1 MNWTKEQEQAIYKN
15 KSNILVA
22 AAAGSGKTAVL
33 VERIIN
39 KIINEHIDIDKILVV
54 TFTNA
59 AASEMRERIFNAI
72 YKKIDESEN
81 DAEIQNL
88 QRQITLINKA
98 NICTIDSFCLDVIRN
113 NFFET
118 NISPNF
124 RIADNNE
131 IELLK
136 MEVLDELFE
145 GKYEAKDKDFQDLI
159 KTYTSYRDD
168 TPLKDLIVKIFT
180 YISSS
185 PYPRKWL
192 KSQIE
197 KFNIKDENIDFSE
210 TQWGKILLD
219 EMKEELTDDI
229 AVLDDE
235 SKKLSV
241 DKDLLIF
248 QKTLENDSYELQTLL
263 ANLDNWDKAYEIAN
277 KVEFIKWSV
286 KKFDSLEKDE
296 AKYNAKNVRD
306 SVKKKFNEKRDK
318 IFVSTSKEAIDDIN
332 EMYQLLVK
340 LENLIYEFENKFTE
354 KKKERNILDFSD
366 VEHLALDILV
376 AEKED
381 GTHTRTEVAKK
392 YQNRFN
398 EIAIDE
404 YQDSNLVQE
413 YILTSVSKG
422 NNIFMVGDVKQSI
435 YKFRQARPEL
445 FLDKYKK
452 YNLNETNNYGLKI
465 QLFKN
470 FRSREN
476 ILDLTNLIFKNIMSY
491 ELGEIDY
498 NKEEYL
504 NLGAKWDE
512 VKLKNEVDIID
523 INDEGENKKESDL
536 QVDDDENEENEN
548 IEDIELE
555 AKFVSKKIRELID
568 SKFQIYDLKSKN
580 YRNIKYRD
588 IAILIRSTKGKA
600 PIFEK
605 ELMECDIPVYSDM
618 SSDYIDSIEIQTIL
632 ALLKIIDNPIQD
644 IPLVTV
650 MRSSIGKFTDN
661 ELVEIRLADRNSN
674 FYEALQK
681 AKLSVS
687 EELKEKIDEFLNQLQ
702 KWREEQE
709 YLSLDEL
716 IWQIYEDTGF
726 LDYMGILPN
735 GELRQANLRM
745 LFERAKSYES
755 ASFKGLFN
763 FIRFIERLSL
773 SSGDMSSAKMIG
785 ENDDVV
791 RIMSIHKSKGLEF
804 PIVFLVSTS
813 SKFNLMDLNMD
824 ILLDQDLG
832 IGVKYID
839 YDKQIKYDTLTKLAI
854 KEKALNSTISEEM
867 RILYVALTRAKEK
880 IYIVGKSKDFE
891 KLKQK
896 IYDEL
901 NIYKNEKINPIL
913 IKKHQN
919 YLEWILLAYYHD
931 FEKMKENL
939 NVNVYKKLDLIK
951 SLKPEEK
958 QEIDLFKLLEENS
971 KNVTDEEIAKLKNEL
986 DFTYKYKSSTTIPSK
1001 TSITA
1006 IAHKDIEKIKST
1018 ILTEEEYLN
1027 PIKSED
1033 ENEIEFEKNLSE
1045 DEEEIK
1051 FEKPKFLSDDEE
1063 EVTAGKRG
1071 TIIHL
1076 IMKNL
1081 DFSKEYQLKD
1091 IEDLIEA
1098 LKNKEI
1104 ITGKEANSVDKNQI
1118 LQFTKSEIWKELKNA
1133 KSYYKEEPF
1142 YINIPAKEIEDT
1154 DSNENIL
1161 AQGIIDLYY
1170 ITDEDKLVLL
1180 DYKTDFVKSGEEDIL
1195 INRHKDQLLLYR
1207 DALENSLNRKVD
1219 KIYIYSVTL
1228 GKIVTI
1234 NSF

>member
-1 MNWTKEQEQAIYKN
+1 MCDTLLTRKVIYMNWTKEQEQAIYKN

-39 KIINEHIDIDKILVV
+39 KIINEHVDIDKILVV

-72 YKKIDESEN
+72 YKKIDESED

-98 NICTIDSFCLDVIRN
+98 SICTIDSFCLDVIRN

-136 MEVLDELFE
+136 QEVLDEFFE
-145 GKYEAKDKDFQDLI
+145 EKYEEKNQDFQELI

-168 TPLKDLIVKIFT
+168 TPLKDLILKIFI

-192 KSQIE
+192 KTQIE
-197 KFNIKDENIDFSE
+197 KFNLEDENIDFSE

-229 AVLDDE
+229 AILNDE
-235 SKKLSV
+235 AKKLSV
-241 DKDLLIF
+241 EKDLLIF
-248 QKTLENDSYELQTLL
+248 QKTLENDSYELQTLC
-263 ANLDNWDKAYEIAN
+263 ANLDNWDKAYEISN
-277 KVEFIKWSV
+277 RVDFIKWPV
-286 KKFDSLEKDE
+286 KKSDSLEKD
-296 AKYNAKNVRD
+296 NAKNVRD
-306 SVKKKFNEKRDK
+306 SVKKKFNTKKDK

-332 EMYQLLVK
+332 EMHKLLVK
-340 LENLIYEFENKFTE
+340 LENLIYEFEDRFTE

-366 VEHLALDILV
+366 VEHLALNILV
-376 AEKED
+376 EEKED

-445 FLDKYKK
+445 FLDKYRK
-452 YNLNETNNYGLKI
+452 YNLNESNKYGLKI

-498 NKEEYL
+498 TKEEYL
-504 NLGAKWDE
+504 NLGANWDKT
-512 VKLKNEVDIID
+512 KLKNEVDIID
-523 INDEGENKKESDL
+523 LNDEEGSKEESDTQL
-536 QVDDDENEENEN
+536 DDDDNDEKEN

-555 AKFVSKKIRELID
+555 AKFVAKKIKELVD
-568 SKFQIYDLKSKN
+568 SKFQIYDLKSQS

-618 SSDYIDSIEIQTIL
+618 SSEYIDSIEIQTIL

-681 AKLSVS
+681 ARLSVS

-726 LDYMGILPN
+726 LNYMGILPN

-824 ILLDQDLG
+824 ILLDRDLG

-891 KLKQK
+891 KQKQK

-901 NIYKNEKINPIL
+901 DIYKNEKINPIL

-919 YLEWILLAYYHD
+919 YLDWLLLVYYHD

-1018 ILTEEEYLN
+1018 VLTEEEYLN
-1027 PIKSED
+1027 PIQSDDED
-1033 ENEIEFEKNLSE
+1033 
-1045 DEEEIK
+1045 EIK

-1063 EVTAGKRG
+1063 KITAGKRG

-1091 IEDLIEA
+1091 IEDLIET
-1098 LKNKEI
+1098 LKTKEI
-1104 ITGKEANSVDKNQI
+1104 ITEKEAYSVDKNQI
-1118 LQFTKSEIWKELKNA
+1118 LQFTKSEIWDELKNA
-1133 KSYYKEEPF
+1133 KAYFKEEPF
-1142 YINIPAKEIEDT
+1142 YINIPAKEVEDT

-1170 ITDEDKLVLL
+1170 ITAKDELVLL
-1180 DYKTDFVKSGEEDIL
+1180 DYKTDFVKSGEEEIL
-1195 INRHKDQLLLYR
+1195 INRHKDQLLLYKE
-1207 DALENSLNRKVD
+1207 ALENALNRKVD

-1228 GKIVTI
+1228 GKTVRI

>member
-1 MNWTKEQEQAIYKN
+1 MCDTLLTRKVIYMNWTKEQEQAIYKN

-39 KIINEHIDIDKILVV
+39 KIINEHVDIDKILVV

-72 YKKIDESEN
+72 YKKIDESED

-98 NICTIDSFCLDVIRN
+98 SICTIDSFCLDVIRN

-136 MEVLDELFE
+136 QEVLDEFFE
-145 GKYEAKDKDFQDLI
+145 EKYEEKNQDFQELI

-168 TPLKDLIVKIFT
+168 TPLKDLILKIFI

-192 KSQIE
+192 KTQIE
-197 KFNIKDENIDFSE
+197 KFNLEDENIDFSE

-229 AVLDDE
+229 AILNDE
-235 SKKLSV
+235 AKKLSV
-241 DKDLLIF
+241 EKDLLIF

-263 ANLDNWDKAYEIAN
+263 ANLDNWDKAYTVAN
-277 KVEFIKWSV
+277 RVEFIKWPV
-286 KKFDSLEKDE
+286 KRGDSLEKD
-296 AKYNAKNVRD
+296 NAKNVRD
-306 SVKKKFNEKRDK
+306 SVKKKFNTKKDK

-332 EMYQLLVK
+332 EMHKLLVK
-340 LENLIYEFENKFTE
+340 LENLIYEFEDRFTG

-413 YILTSVSKG
+413 YILTSVSNG

-452 YNLNETNNYGLKI
+452 YNLNESNNYGLKI

-498 NKEEYL
+498 TKEEYL

-512 VKLKNEVDIID
+512 TKLKNEVDIID
-523 INDEGENKKESDL
+523 VNDEGENIEESDV
-536 QVDDDENEENEN
+536 QIDDDENEENEN

-555 AKFVSKKIRELID
+555 AKFVAKKIRGLVN
-568 SKFQIYDLKSKN
+568 SKFQIYDLKSQN

-605 ELMECDIPVYSDM
+605 ELMENDIPVYSDM
-618 SSDYIDSIEIQTIL
+618 SSEYIDSIEIQTIL

-726 LDYMGILPN
+726 LNYMGILPN

-891 KLKQK
+891 KQKQK

-901 NIYKNEKINPIL
+901 DIYKNEKINPIL

-919 YLEWILLAYYHD
+919 YLEWLLLVYYHD
-931 FEKMKENL
+931 FEKMKEIL
-939 NVNVYKKLDLIK
+939 DVNVYKKSDLIK

-958 QEIDLFKLLEENS
+958 QEIDLFRLLEENS
-971 KNVTDEEIAKLKNEL
+971 KDVTDEEIAKLKNEL
-986 DFTYKYKSSTTIPSK
+986 EFTYKYKSSTTIPSK

-1018 ILTEEEYLN
+1018 VITEEEYLN
-1027 PIKSED
+1027 PIQSDD
-1033 ENEIEFEKNLSE
+1033 ENEIEFET
-1045 DEEEIK
+1045 
-1051 FEKPKFLSDDEE
+1051 PKFLSDDEE
-1063 EVTAGKRG
+1063 KITAGKRG

-1091 IEDLIEA
+1091 IEDLVET

-1104 ITGKEANSVDKNQI
+1104 ITGKEADSVDKNQI
-1118 LQFTKSEIWKELKNA
+1118 LQFTKSEIWNELKNA

-1142 YINIPAKEIEDT
+1142 YINVPAKEIEDT

-1170 ITDEDKLVLL
+1170 ITAEDKLVLL
-1180 DYKTDFVKSGEEDIL
+1180 DYKTDLVKSGEEDIL

-1234 NSF
+1234 NSCKNKQ

>member
-1 MNWTKEQEQAIYKN
+1 MDWTKEQEQAIYKN

-39 KIINEHIDIDKILVV
+39 KIINEHVDIDKILVV

-72 YKKIDESEN
+72 YKKIDKSE
-81 DAEIQNL
+81 DDDEIQNL

-98 NICTIDSFCLDVIRN
+98 SICTIDSFCLDVIRN

-136 MEVLDELFE
+136 MEVLDEFFE
-145 GKYEAKDKDFQDLI
+145 EKYEEKNQDFQDLI

-168 TPLKDLIVKIFT
+168 TPLKDLILKIFT

-219 EMKEELTDDI
+219 EMKEELIYDI
-229 AVLDDE
+229 AILDDE
-235 SKKLSV
+235 AKKLSV

-263 ANLDNWDKAYEIAN
+263 ANLDNWDKAYTVAN
-277 KVEFIKWSV
+277 RVEFIKWPV
-286 KKFDSLEKDE
+286 KRGDSLEKD
-296 AKYNAKNVRD
+296 NAKNIRD

-332 EMYQLLVK
+332 EMHQLLVK
-340 LENLIYEFENKFTE
+340 LENLIYEFEDRFTG

-413 YILTSVSKG
+413 YILTSVSNG

-452 YNLNETNNYGLKI
+452 YNLNESNNYGLKI

-498 NKEEYL
+498 TKEEYL

-512 VKLKNEVDIID
+512 TKLKNEVDIID
-523 INDEGENKKESDL
+523 VNDEGENIEESDV
-536 QVDDDENEENEN
+536 QIDDDENEENEN

-555 AKFVSKKIRELID
+555 AKFVAKKIRGLVN
-568 SKFQIYDLKSKN
+568 SKFQIYDLKSQN

-605 ELMECDIPVYSDM
+605 ELMENDIPVYSDM
-618 SSDYIDSIEIQTIL
+618 SSEYIDSIEIQTIL

-726 LDYMGILPN
+726 LNYMGILPN

-891 KLKQK
+891 KQKQK

-901 NIYKNEKINPIL
+901 DIYKNEKINPIL

-919 YLEWILLAYYHD
+919 YLEWLLLVYYHD
-931 FEKMKENL
+931 FEKMKEIL
-939 NVNVYKKLDLIK
+939 DVNVYKKSDLIK

-958 QEIDLFKLLEENS
+958 QEIDLFRLLEENS
-971 KNVTDEEIAKLKNEL
+971 KDVTDEEIAKLKNEL
-986 DFTYKYKSSTTIPSK
+986 EFTYKYKSSTTIPSK

-1018 ILTEEEYLN
+1018 VITEEEYLN
-1027 PIKSED
+1027 PIQSDD
-1033 ENEIEFEKNLSE
+1033 ENEIEFET
-1045 DEEEIK
+1045 
-1051 FEKPKFLSDDEE
+1051 PKFLSDDEE
-1063 EVTAGKRG
+1063 KITAGKRG

-1091 IEDLIEA
+1091 IEDLVET

-1104 ITGKEANSVDKNQI
+1104 ITGKEADSVDKNQI
-1118 LQFTKSEIWKELKNA
+1118 LQFTKSEIWNELKNA

-1142 YINIPAKEIEDT
+1142 YINVPAKEIEDT

-1170 ITDEDKLVLL
+1170 ITAEDKLVLL
-1180 DYKTDFVKSGEEDIL
+1180 DYKTDLVKSGEEDIL

-1234 NSF
+1234 NSCKNKQ

>member
-1 MNWTKEQEQAIYKN
+1 M
-15 KSNILVA
+15 
-22 AAAGSGKTAVL
+22 
-33 VERIIN
+33 
-39 KIINEHIDIDKILVV
+39 
-54 TFTNA
+54 
-59 AASEMRERIFNAI
+59 
-72 YKKIDESEN
+72 
-81 DAEIQNL
+81 
-88 QRQITLINKA
+88 
-98 NICTIDSFCLDVIRN
+98 
-113 NFFET
+113 
-118 NISPNF
+118 
-124 RIADNNE
+124 
-131 IELLK
+131 
-136 MEVLDELFE
+136 
-145 GKYEAKDKDFQDLI
+145 
-159 KTYTSYRDD
+159 
-168 TPLKDLIVKIFT
+168 
-180 YISSS
+180 
-185 PYPRKWL
+185 
-192 KSQIE
+192 
-197 KFNIKDENIDFSE
+197 
-210 TQWGKILLD
+210 
-219 EMKEELTDDI
+219 
-229 AVLDDE
+229 
-235 SKKLSV
+235 
-241 DKDLLIF
+241 
-248 QKTLENDSYELQTLL
+248 
-263 ANLDNWDKAYEIAN
+263 
-277 KVEFIKWSV
+277 
-286 KKFDSLEKDE
+286 
-296 AKYNAKNVRD
+296 
-306 SVKKKFNEKRDK
+306 
-318 IFVSTSKEAIDDIN
+318 
-332 EMYQLLVK
+332 
-340 LENLIYEFENKFTE
+340 
-354 KKKERNILDFSD
+354 
-366 VEHLALDILV
+366 

-452 YNLNETNNYGLKI
+452 YNLNESNNYGLKI

-687 EELKEKIDEFLNQLQ
+687 EELKEKIDEFLSQLQ

-813 SKFNLMDLNMD
+813 K
-824 ILLDQDLG
+824 
-832 IGVKYID
+832 
-839 YDKQIKYDTLTKLAI
+839 
-854 KEKALNSTISEEM
+854 
-867 RILYVALTRAKEK
+867 
-880 IYIVGKSKDFE
+880 
-891 KLKQK
+891 
-896 IYDEL
+896 
-901 NIYKNEKINPIL
+901 
-913 IKKHQN
+913 
-919 YLEWILLAYYHD
+919 
-931 FEKMKENL
+931 
-939 NVNVYKKLDLIK
+939 
-951 SLKPEEK
+951 
-958 QEIDLFKLLEENS
+958 
-971 KNVTDEEIAKLKNEL
+971 
-986 DFTYKYKSSTTIPSK
+986 
-1001 TSITA
+1001 
-1006 IAHKDIEKIKST
+1006 
-1018 ILTEEEYLN
+1018 
-1027 PIKSED
+1027 
-1033 ENEIEFEKNLSE
+1033 
-1045 DEEEIK
+1045 
-1051 FEKPKFLSDDEE
+1051 
-1063 EVTAGKRG
+1063 
-1071 TIIHL
+1071 
-1076 IMKNL
+1076 
-1081 DFSKEYQLKD
+1081 
-1091 IEDLIEA
+1091 
-1098 LKNKEI
+1098 
-1104 ITGKEANSVDKNQI
+1104 
-1118 LQFTKSEIWKELKNA
+1118 
-1133 KSYYKEEPF
+1133 
-1142 YINIPAKEIEDT
+1142 
-1154 DSNENIL
+1154 
-1161 AQGIIDLYY
+1161 
-1170 ITDEDKLVLL
+1170 
-1180 DYKTDFVKSGEEDIL
+1180 
-1195 INRHKDQLLLYR
+1195 
-1207 DALENSLNRKVD
+1207 
-1219 KIYIYSVTL
+1219 
-1228 GKIVTI
+1228 
-1234 NSF
+1234 

>member
-1 MNWTKEQEQAIYKN
+1 MCDTLLTRKVIYMNWTKEQEQAIYKN

-39 KIINEHIDIDKILVV
+39 KIINEHVDIDKILVV

-72 YKKIDESEN
+72 YKKIDESED

-98 NICTIDSFCLDVIRN
+98 SICTIDSFCLDVIRN

-136 MEVLDELFE
+136 QEVLDEFFE
-145 GKYEAKDKDFQDLI
+145 EKYEEKNQDFQELI

-168 TPLKDLIVKIFT
+168 TPLKDLILKIFI

-192 KSQIE
+192 KTQIE
-197 KFNIKDENIDFSE
+197 KFNLEDENIDFSE

-229 AVLDDE
+229 AILNDE
-235 SKKLSV
+235 AKKLSV
-241 DKDLLIF
+241 EKDLLIF
-248 QKTLENDSYELQTLL
+248 QKTLENDSYELQTLC
-263 ANLDNWDKAYEIAN
+263 ANLDNWDKAYEISN
-277 KVEFIKWSV
+277 RVDFIKWPV
-286 KKFDSLEKDE
+286 KKSDSLEKD
-296 AKYNAKNVRD
+296 NAKNVRD
-306 SVKKKFNEKRDK
+306 SVKKKFNTKKDK

-332 EMYQLLVK
+332 EMHKLLVK
-340 LENLIYEFENKFTE
+340 LENLIYEFEDRFTE

-366 VEHLALDILV
+366 VEHLALNILV
-376 AEKED
+376 EEKED

-445 FLDKYKK
+445 FLDKYRK
-452 YNLNETNNYGLKI
+452 YNLNESNKYGLKI

-498 NKEEYL
+498 TKEEYL
-504 NLGAKWDE
+504 NLGANWDKT
-512 VKLKNEVDIID
+512 KLKNEVDIID
-523 INDEGENKKESDL
+523 LNDEEGSKEESDTQL
-536 QVDDDENEENEN
+536 DDDDNDEKEN

-555 AKFVSKKIRELID
+555 AKFVAKKIKELVD
-568 SKFQIYDLKSKN
+568 SKFQIYDLKSQS

-618 SSDYIDSIEIQTIL
+618 SLEYIDSIEIQTIL

-681 AKLSVS
+681 ARLSVS

-726 LDYMGILPN
+726 LNYMGILPN

-824 ILLDQDLG
+824 ILLDRDLG

-891 KLKQK
+891 KQKQK

-901 NIYKNEKINPIL
+901 DIYKNEKINPIL

-919 YLEWILLAYYHD
+919 YLDWLLLVYYHD
-931 FEKMKENL
+931 FEKMKEIL
-939 NVNVYKKLDLIK
+939 DVNVYKKSDLIK
-951 SLKPEEK
+951 NLRPEEK

-971 KNVTDEEIAKLKNEL
+971 KDVTDEEIAKLKNEL
-986 DFTYKYKSSTTIPSK
+986 NFKYKYISSTTIPSK

-1018 ILTEEEYLN
+1018 VLTEEEYLN
-1027 PIKSED
+1027 PIQSDDED
-1033 ENEIEFEKNLSE
+1033 
-1045 DEEEIK
+1045 EIK

-1063 EVTAGKRG
+1063 KITAGKRG

-1091 IEDLIEA
+1091 IEDLIET
-1098 LKNKEI
+1098 LKTKEI
-1104 ITGKEANSVDKNQI
+1104 ITEKEAYSVDKNQI
-1118 LQFTKSEIWKELKNA
+1118 LQFTKSEIWDELKNA
-1133 KSYYKEEPF
+1133 KAYFKEEPF
-1142 YINIPAKEIEDT
+1142 YINIPAKEVEDT

-1170 ITDEDKLVLL
+1170 ITAKDELVLL
-1180 DYKTDFVKSGEEDIL
+1180 DYKTDFVKSGEEEIL
-1195 INRHKDQLLLYR
+1195 INRHKDQLLLYKE
-1207 DALENSLNRKVD
+1207 ALENALNRKVD

-1228 GKIVTI
+1228 GKTVRI

>member
-98 NICTIDSFCLDVIRN
+98 SICTIDSFCLDVIRN

-136 MEVLDELFE
+136 MEVLYELFE
-145 GKYEAKDKDFQDLI
+145 EKYEAKDNDFQDLI

-197 KFNIKDENIDFSE
+197 KFNIKDENIDFSK

-332 EMYQLLVK
+332 EMHQLLDK
-340 LENLIYEFENKFTE
+340 LENMVYEFEDRFKQ

-452 YNLNETNNYGLKI
+452 YNLNESNNYGLKI

-512 VKLKNEVDIID
+512 LKLKNEVDIID

-568 SKFQIYDLKSKN
+568 SKFQIYDLKSQN

-605 ELMECDIPVYSDM
+605 ELMENDIPVYSDM
-618 SSDYIDSIEIQTIL
+618 SSEYIDSIEIQTIL

-661 ELVEIRLADRNSN
+661 ELVEIRLSDRNSN

-702 KWREEQE
+702 KWRDEQE

-726 LDYMGILPN
+726 LNYMGILPN

-745 LFERAKSYES
+745 LFEKAKSYES

-804 PIVFLVSTS
+804 PIVFLVSSS

-854 KEKALNSTISEEM
+854 KGKALNSTISEEM

-901 NIYKNEKINPIL
+901 NIYKNERVNPIL
-913 IKKHQN
+913 IKKHQS

-931 FEKMKENL
+931 FEKMKEIL
-939 NVNVYKKLDLIK
+939 DVNVYKKSDLIK

-971 KNVTDEEIAKLKNEL
+971 KDVTDEEISKLKNEL

-1006 IAHKDIEKIKST
+1006 IAHKDIKKIKGT
-1018 ILTEEEYLN
+1018 VITEEEYLN

-1045 DEEEIK
+1045 YEEEIK
-1051 FEKPKFLSDDEE
+1051 FEKPKFLSDDEK
-1063 EVTAGKRG
+1063 EVTASKRG

-1091 IEDLIEA
+1091 IEDLIET

-1104 ITGKEANSVDKNQI
+1104 ITGKEADSIDKNQI
-1118 LQFTKSEIWKELKNA
+1118 LQFTKSEIWNELKNA

-1154 DSNENIL
+1154 DSDENIL

>member
-1 MNWTKEQEQAIYKN
+1 MCDTLLTRKVIYMNWTKEQEQAIYKN

-39 KIINEHIDIDKILVV
+39 KIINEHVDIDKILVV

-72 YKKIDESEN
+72 YKKIDESED

-98 NICTIDSFCLDVIRN
+98 SICTIDSFCLDVIRN

-136 MEVLDELFE
+136 QEVLDEFFE
-145 GKYEAKDKDFQDLI
+145 EKYEEKNQDFQELI

-168 TPLKDLIVKIFT
+168 TPLKDLILKIFI

-192 KSQIE
+192 KTQIE
-197 KFNIKDENIDFSE
+197 KFNLEDENIDFSE

-229 AVLDDE
+229 AILNDE
-235 SKKLSV
+235 AKKLSV
-241 DKDLLIF
+241 EKDLLIF
-248 QKTLENDSYELQTLL
+248 QKTLENDSYELQTLC
-263 ANLDNWDKAYEIAN
+263 ANLDNWDKAYEISN
-277 KVEFIKWSV
+277 RVDFIKWPV
-286 KKFDSLEKDE
+286 KKSDSLEKD
-296 AKYNAKNVRD
+296 NAKNVRD
-306 SVKKKFNEKRDK
+306 SVKKKFNTKKDK

-332 EMYQLLVK
+332 EMHKLLVK
-340 LENLIYEFENKFTE
+340 LENLIYEFEDRFTE

-366 VEHLALDILV
+366 VEHLALNILV
-376 AEKED
+376 EEKED

-445 FLDKYKK
+445 FLDKYRK
-452 YNLNETNNYGLKI
+452 YNLNESNKYGLKI

-498 NKEEYL
+498 TKEEYL
-504 NLGAKWDE
+504 NLGANWDKT
-512 VKLKNEVDIID
+512 KLKNEVDIID
-523 INDEGENKKESDL
+523 LNDEEGSKEESDTQL
-536 QVDDDENEENEN
+536 DDDDNDEKEN

-555 AKFVSKKIRELID
+555 AKFVAKKIKELVD
-568 SKFQIYDLKSKN
+568 SKFQIYDLKSQS

-618 SSDYIDSIEIQTIL
+618 SSEYIDSIEIQTIL

-681 AKLSVS
+681 ARLSVS

-726 LDYMGILPN
+726 LNYMGILPN

-824 ILLDQDLG
+824 ILLDRDLG

-891 KLKQK
+891 KQKQK

-901 NIYKNEKINPIL
+901 DIYKNEKINPIL

-919 YLEWILLAYYHD
+919 YLDWLLLVYYHD
-931 FEKMKENL
+931 FEKMKEIL
-939 NVNVYKKLDLIK
+939 DVNVYKKSDLIK
-951 SLKPEEK
+951 NLRPEEK

-971 KNVTDEEIAKLKNEL
+971 KDVTDEEIAKLKNEL
-986 DFTYKYKSSTTIPSK
+986 NFKYKYISSTTIPSK

-1018 ILTEEEYLN
+1018 VLTEEEYLN
-1027 PIKSED
+1027 PIQSDDED
-1033 ENEIEFEKNLSE
+1033 
-1045 DEEEIK
+1045 EIK

-1063 EVTAGKRG
+1063 KITAGKRG

-1091 IEDLIEA
+1091 IEDLIET
-1098 LKNKEI
+1098 LKTKEI
-1104 ITGKEANSVDKNQI
+1104 ITEKEAYSVDKNQI
-1118 LQFTKSEIWKELKNA
+1118 LQFTKSEIWDELKNA
-1133 KSYYKEEPF
+1133 KAYFKEEPF
-1142 YINIPAKEIEDT
+1142 YINIPAKEVEDT

-1170 ITDEDKLVLL
+1170 ITAKDELVLL
-1180 DYKTDFVKSGEEDIL
+1180 DYKTDFVKSGEEEIL
-1195 INRHKDQLLLYR
+1195 INRHKDQLLLYKE
-1207 DALENSLNRKVD
+1207 ALENALNRKVD

-1228 GKIVTI
+1228 GKTVRI

>member
-1 MNWTKEQEQAIYKN
+1 MCDTLLTRKVIYMNWTKEQEQAIYKN

-39 KIINEHIDIDKILVV
+39 KIINEHVDIDKILVV

-72 YKKIDESEN
+72 YKKIDESED

-98 NICTIDSFCLDVIRN
+98 SICTIDSFCLDVIRN

-136 MEVLDELFE
+136 QEVLDEFFE
-145 GKYEAKDKDFQDLI
+145 EKYEEKNQDFQELI

-168 TPLKDLIVKIFT
+168 TPLKDLILKIFI

-192 KSQIE
+192 KTQIE
-197 KFNIKDENIDFSE
+197 KFNLEDENIDFSE

-229 AVLDDE
+229 AILNDE
-235 SKKLSV
+235 AKKLSV
-241 DKDLLIF
+241 EKDLLIF
-248 QKTLENDSYELQTLL
+248 QKTLENDSYELQTLC
-263 ANLDNWDKAYEIAN
+263 ANLDNWDKAYEISN
-277 KVEFIKWSV
+277 RVDFIKWPV
-286 KKFDSLEKDE
+286 KKSDSLEKD
-296 AKYNAKNVRD
+296 NAKNVRD
-306 SVKKKFNEKRDK
+306 SVKKKFNTKKDK

-332 EMYQLLVK
+332 EMHKLLVK
-340 LENLIYEFENKFTE
+340 LENLIYEFEDRFTE

-366 VEHLALDILV
+366 VEHLALNILV
-376 AEKED
+376 EEKED

-445 FLDKYKK
+445 FLDKYRK
-452 YNLNETNNYGLKI
+452 YNLNESNKYGLKI

-498 NKEEYL
+498 TKEEYL
-504 NLGAKWDE
+504 NLGANWDKT
-512 VKLKNEVDIID
+512 KLKNEVDIID
-523 INDEGENKKESDL
+523 LNDEEGSKEESDTQL
-536 QVDDDENEENEN
+536 DDDDNDEKEN

-555 AKFVSKKIRELID
+555 AKFVAKKIKELVD
-568 SKFQIYDLKSKN
+568 SKFQIYDLKSQS

-681 AKLSVS
+681 ARLSVS

-726 LDYMGILPN
+726 LNYMGILPN

-824 ILLDQDLG
+824 ILLDRDLG

-891 KLKQK
+891 KQKQK

-901 NIYKNEKINPIL
+901 DIYKNEKINPIL

-919 YLEWILLAYYHD
+919 YLDWLLLVYYHD
-931 FEKMKENL
+931 FEKMKEIL
-939 NVNVYKKLDLIK
+939 DVNVYKKSDLIK
-951 SLKPEEK
+951 NLRPEEK

-971 KNVTDEEIAKLKNEL
+971 KDVTDEEIAKLKNEL
-986 DFTYKYKSSTTIPSK
+986 NFKYKYISSTTIPSK

-1018 ILTEEEYLN
+1018 VLTEEEYLN
-1027 PIKSED
+1027 PIQSDDED
-1033 ENEIEFEKNLSE
+1033 
-1045 DEEEIK
+1045 EIK

-1063 EVTAGKRG
+1063 KITAGKRG

-1091 IEDLIEA
+1091 IEDLIET
-1098 LKNKEI
+1098 LKTKEI
-1104 ITGKEANSVDKNQI
+1104 ITEKEAYSVDKNQI
-1118 LQFTKSEIWKELKNA
+1118 LQFTKSEIWDELKNA
-1133 KSYYKEEPF
+1133 KAYFKEEPF
-1142 YINIPAKEIEDT
+1142 YINIPAKEVEDT

-1170 ITDEDKLVLL
+1170 ITAKDELVLL
-1180 DYKTDFVKSGEEDIL
+1180 DYKTDFVKSGEEEIL
-1195 INRHKDQLLLYR
+1195 INRHKDQLLLYKE
-1207 DALENSLNRKVD
+1207 ALENALNRKVD

-1228 GKIVTI
+1228 GKTVRI

>member
-98 NICTIDSFCLDVIRN
+98 SICTIDSFCLDVIRN

-248 QKTLENDSYELQTLL
+248 KKTLENDSYELQTLL

-332 EMYQLLVK
+332 EMYQLFVK

-452 YNLNETNNYGLKI
+452 YNLNESNNYGLKI

-618 SSDYIDSIEIQTIL
+618 SSDYIDSI
-632 ALLKIIDNPIQD
+632 
-644 IPLVTV
+644 
-650 MRSSIGKFTDN
+650 
-661 ELVEIRLADRNSN
+661 
-674 FYEALQK
+674 
-681 AKLSVS
+681 
-687 EELKEKIDEFLNQLQ
+687 
-702 KWREEQE
+702 
-709 YLSLDEL
+709 
-716 IWQIYEDTGF
+716 
-726 LDYMGILPN
+726 
-735 GELRQANLRM
+735 
-745 LFERAKSYES
+745 
-755 ASFKGLFN
+755 
-763 FIRFIERLSL
+763 
-773 SSGDMSSAKMIG
+773 
-785 ENDDVV
+785 
-791 RIMSIHKSKGLEF
+791 
-804 PIVFLVSTS
+804 
-813 SKFNLMDLNMD
+813 
-824 ILLDQDLG
+824 
-832 IGVKYID
+832 
-839 YDKQIKYDTLTKLAI
+839 
-854 KEKALNSTISEEM
+854 
-867 RILYVALTRAKEK
+867 
-880 IYIVGKSKDFE
+880 
-891 KLKQK
+891 
-896 IYDEL
+896 
-901 NIYKNEKINPIL
+901 
-913 IKKHQN
+913 
-919 YLEWILLAYYHD
+919 
-931 FEKMKENL
+931 
-939 NVNVYKKLDLIK
+939 
-951 SLKPEEK
+951 
-958 QEIDLFKLLEENS
+958 
-971 KNVTDEEIAKLKNEL
+971 
-986 DFTYKYKSSTTIPSK
+986 
-1001 TSITA
+1001 
-1006 IAHKDIEKIKST
+1006 
-1018 ILTEEEYLN
+1018 
-1027 PIKSED
+1027 
-1033 ENEIEFEKNLSE
+1033 
-1045 DEEEIK
+1045 
-1051 FEKPKFLSDDEE
+1051 
-1063 EVTAGKRG
+1063 
-1071 TIIHL
+1071 
-1076 IMKNL
+1076 
-1081 DFSKEYQLKD
+1081 
-1091 IEDLIEA
+1091 
-1098 LKNKEI
+1098 
-1104 ITGKEANSVDKNQI
+1104 
-1118 LQFTKSEIWKELKNA
+1118 
-1133 KSYYKEEPF
+1133 
-1142 YINIPAKEIEDT
+1142 
-1154 DSNENIL
+1154 
-1161 AQGIIDLYY
+1161 
-1170 ITDEDKLVLL
+1170 
-1180 DYKTDFVKSGEEDIL
+1180 
-1195 INRHKDQLLLYR
+1195 
-1207 DALENSLNRKVD
+1207 
-1219 KIYIYSVTL
+1219 
-1228 GKIVTI
+1228 
-1234 NSF
+1234 